1 MARSTRPRLVRR
13 TLAVAAVSPVLV
25 GGLAACGSDD
35 GSDSTAHDP
44 VIGAALLSDLDS
56 GDQVDPDDFVDTVT
70 DGIEQSTTAHMTM
83 NMSIGSAGSVDAQGD
98 VDYTSK
104 PPSTKMTMTIPGA
117 GDSTVI
123 STDGVMYLQM
133 GGLSGGKY
141 WKVDP
146 SDPDSPLGQ
155 MGLGSMLDQS
165 DPASALESIKPSID
179 EVTFKGD
186 EQVDGRD
193 LDHYVMTIDL
203 GTMMDSMGAD
213 LPSEAASG
221 MPDSVTYDL
230 WLDQQNRF
238 AQMKSEYPVMG
249 QQISMTI
256 NVDDWGTD
264 VSIEA
269 PPADQ
274 VTDMPDFGSMMTPP
288 TAKG

>member
-1 MARSTRPRLVRR
+1 MSRSTRPRLVRR
-13 TLAVAAVSPVLV
+13 TLAAAAVSPLLV

-44 VIGAALLSDLDS
+44 AIGAALLSDLDS

-98 VDYTSK
+98 VDYTSD

-249 QQISMTI
+249 QQVSMTMD
-256 NVDDWGTD
+256 VDDWGTD